1 MRWVCPRIDELSRGG
16 KNNHVPRLT
25 GVHHVTVPTSDPL
38 GTDWYVQVFG
48 FTALL
53 MEESESEVVAVLLQ
67 HPCGVRLLLRRA
79 AAPLPALRGFPLFG
93 LTVPSFTELQLL
105 GRTPQLVRSRTQR
118 CAPGASGLGGHC
130 HRPRPRPY
138 PAANGRRT
146 RRRRLGAWV
155 PGIPAGDWAAG
166 QTFGQAQG
174 TLKRPH
180 TSSIAQTFPGL
191 RMRVRGVDDSPCP
204 PVEFAASAHTNG
216 SCVSQHASSMG
227 PRGPATRPEWSR
239 EIAASWRLGQQ
250 PGRPPCPGRRAP

>member
-1 MRWVCPRIDELSRGG
+1 
-16 KNNHVPRLT
+16 
-25 GVHHVTVPTSDPL
+25 
-38 GTDWYVQVFG
+38 
-48 FTALL
+48 
-53 MEESESEVVAVLLQ
+53 MEESENKVVAVLLQ

-93 LTVPSFTELQLL
+93 LTVPSYTELQHWEEHLSSS
-105 GRTPQLVRSRTQR
+105 GVEHSAVHQAHPGWAVTVARPDLVRIQLQTDDETR
-118 CAPGASGLGGHC
+118 
-130 HRPRPRPY
+130 
-138 PAANGRRT
+138 

-155 PGIPAGDWAAG
+155 PGPPAGDWAAG

-216 SCVSQHASSMG
+216 SCVSQHASSLG

-239 EIAASWRLGQQ
+239 EVAASWRLGQQ
-250 PGRPPCPGRRAP
+250 PGRQPCPGRRAP